1 MNNEKQ
7 IEAIKRAVVDE
18 VNCFI
23 LDDKKITWNDVT
35 ARSKKAAYVK
45 VRAMVCVLLKDILN
59 MKVVDIGKEIKR
71 DHSNVTYMINTV
83 HITLYNSE
91 KVYRQVYDN
100 VISKYL
106 GMQAG
111 TEFITYDV
119 RSYIKRVIEMEKQLN
134 EMKTELINLLS
145 GEHDK
150 DKEQIKV
157 QKYRLLKELAKL
169 EME

>member
-23 LDDKKITWNDVT
+23 LDDKKITWKDVT

-91 KVYRQVYDN
+91 KIYRQVYDN

-106 GMQAG
+106 GMQTG

-150 DKEQIKV
+150 DREQIKV